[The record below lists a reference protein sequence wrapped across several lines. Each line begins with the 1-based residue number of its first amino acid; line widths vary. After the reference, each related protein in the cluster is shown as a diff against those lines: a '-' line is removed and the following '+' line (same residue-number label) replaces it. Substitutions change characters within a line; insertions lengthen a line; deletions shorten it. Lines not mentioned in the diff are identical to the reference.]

1 MNEEDIK
8 RLIYQRYI
16 EPTKQKRDVYAG
28 IELELPILNL
38 DKAPVNFKLIHEL
51 TEKFKT
57 QFNFNVKARDEDGNI
72 CALEDPET
80 DDIYTYDC
88 SYNNLEIS
96 FGKEKNLHRV
106 EERFRDYYKFIQ
118 ETINPEN
125 HYLTGFG
132 VNPYR
137 NYNKHLPVP
146 NGRYRMLYHHLC
158 TYNKYKYEKSF
169 HDMPEYGMFT
179 SAAQTQVDVN
189 HHELIK
195 TIQLFSKL
203 EPIKAVLFS
212 NSVLNGGEMELACSR
227 DMLWEDSMQG
237 YNKKNVGMYEP
248 LPETMDE
255 LLDYMLS
262 TSIYC
267 TEKDG
272 KYINFPPRVITDF
285 YQAETIYGEY
295 YQDGNYHPI
304 TFKPNGTDFGYLR
317 SFKFEDLTFRG
328 TLEFRSVC
336 TQPVNETMTVHSFHM
351 GLINQLDELNQIFE
365 SDTSLYNQKYSLT
378 ELRNQMVRYELPTSV
393 DKNQLRDLTVK
404 ILDLA
409 TQGLKNRGYNEEKML
424 KPLYQRARLLENPGQ
439 QLIKHLKSGG
449 EIETK
454 IHEYA
459 KL

>member
-8 RLIYQRYI
+8 KLIYQRYI

-28 IELELPILNL
+28 IELELPLINL
-38 DKAPVNFKLIHEL
+38 DKAPLDFKLIHKL

-57 QFNFNVKARDEDGNI
+57 QFNFNVKTRDDDGNI
-72 CALEDPET
+72 CCLEDPKT

-106 EERFRDYYKFIQ
+106 EERFREYYKFIQ

-146 NGRYRMLYHHLC
+146 NGRYRMLYNHLC
-158 TYNKYKYEKSF
+158 TYSKYKYEKYF

-189 HHELIK
+189 FHDLIK
-195 TIQLFSKL
+195 TIHLFSIL

-212 NSVLNGGEMELACSR
+212 NSVLNDGEMELACSR

-304 TFKPNGTDFGYLR
+304 SFEPNGTDFKYLR

-365 SDTSLYNQKYSLT
+365 TDTNLYNQQYSLT
-378 ELRNQMVRYELPTSV
+378 ELRNLMVRYELPDFV
-393 DKNQLRDLTVK
+393 DKNQLQDLTVK

-409 TQGLKNRGYNEEKML
+409 TQGLKTRGYNEEKML
-424 KPLYQRARLLENPGQ
+424 KPLYKRIKLLENPGQ

-449 EIETK
+449 EIEDK
-454 IHEYA
+454 IREYA
-459 KL
+459 QL